1 MKRNTL
7 KRVLSVLC
15 ATAMVIG
22 SLAGCGGNG
31 GSGTKVD
38 NTVEDTKN
46 LKIMIMAKGYGLEW
60 LNKMAEAFEAKNEG
74 VTVTITPVNSSD
86 VMRSDVKNVE
96 YCDTDLYFDIASSA
110 GNALVNEF
118 KQSWDGKQALRDLTY
133 IVDSQIPGEEVTVG
147 EKMNDALLYASMYEG
162 RTTDDKADD
171 VYYTLPYVTGAM
183 GLYYNETVI
192 DNALGKGNWSVPR
205 TTDELV
211 ALCKEL
217 KAKGC
222 CIMLPG
228 ALDQWS
234 ASLYLSWWAQYEGLD
249 NFHKFFEGV
258 GYNSTKNREEQNSSL
273 IFEQPGRLAAL
284 EASHTLLNNKTGYS
298 LTNSAEINVNN
309 LNEYQ
314 TRFTLA
320 KNNYALYPC
329 GDWLMQEL
337 KNNSTIESDSVIKM
351 MKTPIISSI
360 INSTD
365 SYSGSADKRLPN
377 IKDDK
382 TLAAVV
388 DYVDGNGTLPA
399 GVTEE
404 EAAIIKESRSIV
416 GGKGTDHI
424 VYAPA
429 FSNAKTLADNF
440 LLFMASDEGIKIF
453 KDNCIGGFAPYDYE
467 YSDLDVTEQSVYDA
481 TKNANYVDDFKY
493 NKLFYLGS
501 VTPLQPGTSDTLDG
515 LLCKPN
521 GMSAQ
526 EIFDE
531 FKEVYSSAK
540 WEGVLGKIQ

>member
-7 KRVLSVLC
+7 KRVLAVAC
-15 ATAMVIG
+15 ATAMVMG
-22 SLAGCGGNG
+22 ALAGCGKG
-31 GSGTKVD
+31 GSQGEKVD
-38 NTVEDTKN
+38 NTVEDKTN
-46 LKIMIMAKGYGLEW
+46 LKIMIMAKGYGSAWLEE
-60 LNKMAEAFEAKNEG
+60 LAKAFEAKNEG
-74 VTVTITPVNSSD
+74 VKVTITPVLSSD

-96 YCDTDLYFDIASSA
+96 YCDTDLYFDIASTA
-110 GNALVNEF
+110 GNSLVNEF
-118 KQSWDGKQALRDLTY
+118 KQSWEGKQALRDLTY
-133 IVDSQIPGEEVTVG
+133 LVDSQIPGEDVTLG
-147 EKMNDALLYASMYEG
+147 EKMNDSLLYASMYEG
-162 RTTDDKADD
+162 RDTEDKADD
-171 VYYTLPYVTGAM
+171 TYYTLPYVTGAM

-211 ALCKEL
+211 ALCDQL

-222 CIMLPG
+222 YIMLPG

-234 ASLYLSWWAQYEGLD
+234 ASLYLSWWAQYEGLE
-249 NFHKFFEGV
+249 NFHKFFEGI
-258 GYNSTKNREEQNSSL
+258 GYNATKNREEQNSSL
-273 IFEQPGRLAAL
+273 IFEQPGRLASL
-284 EASHTLLNNKTGYS
+284 EVSSTLLNNKTGYA

-320 KNNYALYPC
+320 KNNYAFYPC

-337 KNNSTIESDSVIKM
+337 KNNSTVESDSVIKM
-351 MKTPIISSI
+351 MKTPVISSI

-377 IKDDK
+377 ITSDAV
-382 TLAAVV
+382 LAQVV
-388 DYVDGNGTLPA
+388 DYVDGNGALPA

-404 EAAIIKESRSIV
+404 EAAIIKESRNIV

-429 FSNAKTLADNF
+429 FSNAKTLADDF

-453 KDNCIGGFAPYDYE
+453 KDNCIGGFLPYDYE
-467 YSDLDVTEQSVYDA
+467 YSDLDVTEQSVYAA
-481 TKNANYVDDFKY
+481 TKDAEYVDDFRY
-493 NKLFYLGS
+493 NKLFYLGG
-501 VTPLQPGTSDTLDG
+501 VNTLQLGSDTLDG

-521 GMSAQ
+521 SLTAQ
-526 EIFDE
+526 EMHDN
-531 FKEVYSSAK
+531 FKEANSGVK
-540 WEGVLGKIQ
+540 WEGYLSKIQ